1 MKLDNHFS
9 VVIPSYNC
17 EEWVEKNLGSVLG
30 QSYDNY
36 TIYYVDDCSTDK
48 TVDIVSSFKS
58 DKIVT
63 FFNSF
68 NKGKMENLEIVNESL
83 PEDTITVILDGDDW
97 FYNKE
102 VLGFL
107 NQIYQD
113 SNVWMTNGSYVIEPH
128 GFVVKPRL
136 NNDYWSGNIRQK
148 SWEFSHLGT
157 FKKKLYDRIKK
168 KHLMNSSGLYWAT
181 TSDQAIMWPMAEM
194 AGPEHHRSINEVL
207 YCYNRKNPL
216 SDDRVNR
223 NDQLLTEKLIRQIKP
238 YDRLEKL

>member
-1 MKLDNHFS
+1 MKLNNHFS
-9 VVIPSYNC
+9 IVIPSYNC
-17 EEWVEKNLGSVLG
+17 EEWVEKNLESVLG
-30 QSYDNY
+30 QTYDNY
-36 TIYYVDDCSTDK
+36 KIYYIDDCSTDK
-48 TVDIVSSFKS
+48 TTNLVSSYKS

-68 NKGKMENLEIVNESL
+68 NKGKMENLEIVNQSL

-97 FYNKE
+97 FYDKE

-107 NQIYQD
+107 NEVYQD
-113 SNVWMTNGSYVIEPH
+113 PDVWMTNGSYLIEPQ
-128 GFVVKPRL
+128 GSVVKPNL
-136 NNDYWSGNIRQK
+136 SNSYWSGNIRQK

-168 KHLMNSSGLYWAT
+168 KHLMNSSGVYWAT

-194 AGPEHHRSINEVL
+194 AGPEHHRPISEVL
-207 YCYNRKNPL
+207 YCYNRTNPL
-216 SDDRVNR
+216 SDDRVHR
-223 NDQLLTEKLIRQIKP
+223 TDQLLTEKLIRQIKP